1 MPRSARLTERSV
13 KIDFLAQSFAVALL
27 PSYRPTLTRRLK
39 IVLVLVVSVLVLDKW
54 GCGAGVLEYLAKS
67 ELRLASRG
75 WRLGIRYFYLVMAMA
90 AAPRSAGNGEPDS
103 GVRDPAQSIV

>member
-67 ELRLASRG
+67 ELRLAFAGLEVRHP
-75 WRLGIRYFYLVMAMA
+75 LLLF
-90 AAPRSAGNGEPDS
+90 GNGDGS
-103 GVRDPAQSIV
+103 GAEVGWEWRTG